1 KWRWLN
7 TWLMWRR
14 GAMTRQLEA
23 FIELLNAQ
31 LASVD

>member
-1 KWRWLN
+1 
-7 TWLMWRR
+7 WRR

>member
-1 KWRWLN
+1 
-7 TWLMWRR
+7 
-14 GAMTRQLEA
+14 AMTRQLEA